1 MAKFNIEI
9 ELDWLDEDESIDEEI
24 KRQVIAGLQNSISRN
39 VEKEI
44 NSKMAEQIEEEVKKV
59 SQSFIERLSY
69 ERLSAIQIP
78 TKKSYYSSDIEYVSL
93 SEFIGEKFEDMM
105 SDKTLTKHGEKP
117 DYHNDAVYSVIEY
130 LTKGHI
136 ANELNDKIV
145 SMIQQAKTQ
154 AEETLISNLEQ
165 NLQQQ
170 LNADMIQKLNIPELL
185 NNLSNTISIEGE
197 HNER

>member
-1 MAKFNIEI
+1 MAKFNIEV

-44 NSKMAEQIEEEVKKV
+44 NAEMAERIEEEVEKV
-59 SQSFIERLSY
+59 TQSFLERLSH

-78 TKKSYYSSDIEYVSL
+78 RKKGYYSSEVEYLSL
-93 SEFIGEKFEDMM
+93 SEFIGEQFEDMM
-105 SDKTLTKHGEKP
+105 SNKTLTKHGEKP
-117 DYHNDAVYSVIEY
+117 DYRNDAVYSVIEY

-136 ANELNDKIV
+136 AAELNGKIV
-145 SMIQQAKTQ
+145 DMIQTAKTQ
-154 AEETLISNLEQ
+154 AEESLIKNLEE
-165 NLQQQ
+165 NLQRQ

-185 NNLSNTISIEGE
+185 QNLQNTIEHIE
-197 HNER
+197 